1 MPNEQNQKRNSSY
14 HIIIK
19 TLNVQN
25 KERILKEAR
34 EKDQVIYKGRPT
46 RLLSGDTEIQ
56 MIEQTTTAGK
66 TINHNKCRKKNISQ
80 QKQIKKFASTYEDLK
95 KALEAKPLS
104 EEVNYTQENKKNFKK
119 SQNS

>member
-1 MPNEQNQKRNSSY
+1 MSINVQEAYRTPNEQDQKRNSSY
-14 HIIIK
+14 YIIIK

-34 EKDQVIYKGRPT
+34 EKNQVIYKGRPT

-80 QKQIKKFASTYEDLK
+80 QKQINLRNS
-95 KALEAKPLS
+95 PLPMK
-104 EEVNYTQENKKNFKK
+104 T
-119 SQNS
+119 